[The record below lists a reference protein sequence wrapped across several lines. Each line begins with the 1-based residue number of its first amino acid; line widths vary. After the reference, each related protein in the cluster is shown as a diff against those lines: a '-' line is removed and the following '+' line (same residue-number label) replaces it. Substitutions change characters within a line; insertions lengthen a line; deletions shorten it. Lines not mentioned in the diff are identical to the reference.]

1 MQSIVDAMLAE
12 FCRDP
17 RAALDRRPPKHDRDG
32 RELARESLFSPLDIR
47 RGRHITGRDPI
58 RHSLTRLEHGV
69 LTRLG
74 DLVPGDRVADL
85 VDRLEHRSLAAMED
99 AELRAAELT
108 ESPWSDDYWPVYLG
122 GIGQRYADPKFPLA
136 ADWTK
141 NYAYIQNHP
150 VRDLFASGDQTAISR
165 LSPAE
170 KYDLLVGD
178 PHMGLT
184 TSSWAEGRMHHDQ
197 RGEVEVWLGIS
208 HGWASASVAL
218 PRPLHAVDTRT
229 ADGSRLRFF
238 PADIK
243 ALASLLWAHNA
254 TLSRFAGGSNSNN
267 SSDPQRGTHAMGIN
281 PDTFHLALV
290 NQLGVARRSFII
302 DATHDYEIWNQPLQ
316 AYRYAYFNP
325 QTLRSA
331 STLAD
336 ARVPIAAFD
345 RDHFSGQRGPDTA
358 AVVGVMMEVT
368 YVRESIPIH
377 NMDSASR
384 DPLRTVRYL
393 YDLELDRADDII
405 GGEWYTHKHPDF
417 LWSPAAGARAHTP
430 ADTVIQGTWASDEPV
445 PGSWRGLAWHSSATA
460 ASPLAVIVE
469 ALINRARR

>member
-1 MQSIVDAMLAE
+1 MPSIVDAMLAE

-17 RAALDRRPPKHDRDG
+17 RAALERRPPKHDRDG

-47 RGRHITGRDPI
+47 RRRHITGRDPI
-58 RHSLTRLEHGV
+58 RRTLTRLEHGV

-74 DLVPGDRVADL
+74 DVVPGDRAMDL
-85 VDRLEHRSLAAMED
+85 VDHLEHRSLAAMED
-99 AELRAAELT
+99 AKLRAAELA

-122 GIGQRYADPKFPLA
+122 GVGQRYADPRFPLA
-136 ADWTK
+136 ADWKK
-141 NYAYIQNHP
+141 NHAYIQHHP
-150 VRDLFASGDQTAISR
+150 VRDILASGDPTAIAR

-184 TSSWAEGRMHHDQ
+184 TRCWAEGQHHDDQ
-197 RGEVEVWLGIS
+197 RGEVEVWLGIG
-208 HGWASASVAL
+208 HGWAPASFAL

-229 ADGSRLRFF
+229 ADGGRLRFF
-238 PADIK
+238 PSDIK

-254 TLSRFAGGSNSNN
+254 TLSRFAGGGGTSET
-267 SSDPQRGTHAMGIN
+267 PCTHAHGIN

-302 DATHDYEIWNQPLQ
+302 DATHDYEIWNQPLH
-316 AYRYAYFNP
+316 AYRYELFNP
-325 QTLRSA
+325 QTLRA
-331 STLAD
+331 AATLAD
-336 ARVPIAAFD
+336 ARVQIAAFD
-345 RDHFSGQRGPDTA
+345 RDHFSSRRGPSIA

-368 YVRESIPIH
+368 YVRASIPIH
-377 NMDSASR
+377 NTDSASR

-393 YDLELDRADDII
+393 YDLELDHADNII

-417 LWSPAAGARAHTP
+417 LWTPALGARAHTP
-430 ADTVIQGTWASDEPV
+430 ADTVIHGTWASDEPV
-445 PGSWRGLAWHSSATA
+445 PGSWRSLAWHSSASAT
-460 ASPLAVIVE
+460 SPLAVIVE
-469 ALINRARR
+469 ALIARARL